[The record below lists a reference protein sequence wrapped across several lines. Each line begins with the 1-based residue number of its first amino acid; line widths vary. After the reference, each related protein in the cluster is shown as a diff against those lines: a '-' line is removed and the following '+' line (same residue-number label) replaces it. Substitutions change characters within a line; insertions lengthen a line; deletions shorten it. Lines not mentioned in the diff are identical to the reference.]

1 MIMQSVS
8 SKDRKYILL
17 FSYIFRTTEKSIPLS
32 MITNSHMID
41 CENQLDS
48 LILSCARYSLKPGLG
63 TQITYD
69 YKGIERGIV
78 DRFIRSKLTIDNE
91 KIYSA
96 ARQDVIV
103 NIFKKVKEKI
113 PQVINRCPVPTI

>member
-1 MIMQSVS
+1 
-8 SKDRKYILL
+8 
-17 FSYIFRTTEKSIPLS
+17 
-32 MITNSHMID
+32 MITNSHTID

-103 NIFKKVKEKI
+103 NIFKKVEEKI
-113 PQVINRCPVPTI
+113 PQVVSSKIYMGSFLY